1 MIAKLPESS
10 GNVFGFRIQG
20 KLIEA
25 DYRDHLVPVMERG
38 MKEYPKIRVVWVM
51 ENFEGWTVGAAW
63 EDILLGLEFSDVE
76 KMAMVI
82 DESWDDWITLM
93 FKIFT
98 TITGTDSGFSRKSVL
113 TKPGTGY
120 GLKDCPHRESGAGQ
134 YP

>member
-98 TITGTDSGFSRKSVL
+98 TITGTELRFFKKERIDEAWNWIR
-113 TKPGTGY
+113 
-120 GLKDCPHRESGAGQ
+120 A
-134 YP
+134 